1 MRLRDY
7 ITEGLPKD
15 TKVGYDTKVFKKLV
29 DFVTGLEPDQL
40 TSEQN
45 GEISE
50 IISIFNLAHKDE
62 EITEDDNTGNKLSQ
76 ICFPL
81 IEKFHS
87 KHRDILDKE
96 K

>member
-40 TSEQN
+40 TPEQN

-62 EITEDDNTGNKLSQ
+62 EITEDDNTGNKLIQ

>member
-40 TSEQN
+40 TPKQN
-45 GEISE
+45 GDISE

-62 EITEDDNTGNKLSQ
+62 EISEDDNTGNKLSQ
-76 ICFPL
+76 VCFPI
-81 IEKFHS
+81 IEKFHN
-87 KHRDILDKE
+87 KYKDIFDKE